1 MDIVVCNSPLY
12 MPVIFYIPK
21 VLVVFEVLRYY
32 ILYILSGYW
41 PCPTAVLKKNRPT
54 SRRTMSSTVNDAL
67 PASVPEL
74 DVSGANWAIFLLRF
88 QMVIQ
93 GKGLWGHF
101 DGTNVCPVLTAVQ
114 ATPTMTTPTIT
125 AFTTTL
131 PAQTP
136 QPSPAPSPIGTQD
149 EINTWERNESIARS
163 LLG

>member
-1 MDIVVCNSPLY
+1 
-12 MPVIFYIPK
+12 
-21 VLVVFEVLRYY
+21 
-32 ILYILSGYW
+32 
-41 PCPTAVLKKNRPT
+41 
-54 SRRTMSSTVNDAL
+54 MSSTVNDAL

-114 ATPTMTTPTIT
+114 ATPTMTAPTIT